1 MFNLGSL
8 AFLIFVPL
16 TALFAC
22 TTLLLS
28 LFESSGDGYLRLARH
43 WGKAGLWLTGIRLHI
58 IGGEH
63 LNPSAPCIIVC
74 NHASLVDIP
83 VVLAGLETNFR
94 LVVKRELG
102 RVPLMGWTL
111 RRGDFI
117 LVSRD
122 RVLDGARSLEE
133 AEAKLAAG
141 KSVFFFADGTRSRN
155 GELKPFK
162 RGAFVLAARSGY
174 PVLPIALLGTH
185 RLIPNRTFK
194 VFRGTATL
202 VISPMISPAGK
213 TADDLRDEA
222 FAAVSKSFEKFS
234 ELSPRKN
241 AGCTP
246 LEMST

>member
-28 LFESSGDGYLRLARH
+28 LFDSTGNGYLWLARR
-43 WGKAGLWLTGIRLHI
+43 WGNAGLWLTGIRLHI
-58 IGGEH
+58 TGGEH
-63 LNPSAPCIIVC
+63 VNPSTPCIIVC
-74 NHASLVDIP
+74 NHASLIDIP
-83 VVLAGLETNFR
+83 AVLAGLETNFR
-94 LVVKRELG
+94 LVVKRELS

-141 KSVFFFADGTRSRN
+141 KSVFFFADGTRSQN

-174 PVLPIALLGTH
+174 PLLPVALLGTH
-185 RLIPNRTFK
+185 LLIPNRTFK
-194 VFRGTATL
+194 IFRGTATL
-202 VISPMISPAGK
+202 AISPLISAAGK
-213 TADDLRDEA
+213 TAEALRDEA
-222 FAAVSKSFEKFS
+222 FAAVSRSFEKFS
-234 ELSPRKN
+234 EPSSPVTEP
-241 AGCTP
+241 ALIQQSP
-246 LEMST
+246 M